1 MNTVYANEAYAL
13 VLTEAGSE
21 RTYTVHE
28 RLPFN
33 QLGDAIAE
41 PGKTPREA
49 ADNADRELAR
59 LALKARIQAQ
69 TAEYLA
75 TGKVGNEFEV
85 EVAPP
90 KGWDSAEA

>member
-13 VLTEAGSE
+13 VLTEAGNE
-21 RTYTVHE
+21 RTYSVHE

-33 QLGDAIAE
+33 ELGESIAE
-41 PGKTPREA
+41 GKTPREA
-49 ADNADRELAR
+49 ADNADAELAR
-59 LALKARIQAQ
+59 LALKARIQAN

-75 TGKVGNEFEV
+75 TGKVGNEFEAT
-85 EVAPP
+85 VAPP